1 MISNIFLS
9 ARGVRYS
16 WILEVDDEFKEMPGK
31 QNNTVKKKNTR
42 AEGKKTWL
50 F

>member
-1 MISNIFLS
+1 MITNIFLS
-9 ARGVRYS
+9 SRGVGYS

-31 QNNTVKKKNTR
+31 QNNTVKKNAR
-42 AEGKKTWL
+42 AEGKRTWL